1 MPGSSHSEL
10 MPGSLLGKYRIERL
24 LGHGG
29 MATVYLAVQE
39 GTGLEVALKVL
50 MFRGE
55 SSRHGGDVARFIRE
69 ARLAGGIR
77 HPHWVSVY
85 ETGFDAKNNLYYIA
99 MERMQASLA
108 TRLRAH
114 GPLAEPEAI
123 AVVEQIALALEKAF
137 ETQMVHRDIKPGNI
151 LYNAAGVCKLTD
163 FGIAKSSRNEE
174 TQLTLREA
182 VFGTPAYMSPE
193 QATDARKVDARSDI
207 YSLGTVFFELLSGER
222 PYQGE
227 TPVQVLA
234 QVITDKP
241 PPDVRS
247 KPKARKVH
255 SDTAKLI
262 MSMMA
267 KDPAG
272 RPQTPME
279 LVERLR
285 ALKARVPY
293 ARPPESPDEP
303 PYDDS
308 TIMDPTNPPPSSFGA
323 VSAGTSA
330 SWSERATA
338 TVGASDSPSTDTWRD
353 GPAPQRTIGNTP
365 TFATQAVRDGTVAT
379 MATRTTVPEPNPAA
393 HPAPKRSGRA
403 REERGGSGKG
413 WFAAFGVLL
422 FLLFGVAFWALDS
435 EFIENHAED
444 LGIVGDICRWL
455 YRGEPVGKPDE
466 PQEKEPAGTLN
477 LVTNTSEEPI
487 VRTTP
492 AYLRFINQGTDPVL
506 VEAPWKFEVAPGS
519 PISKAVDAGSE
530 VEIVYR
536 PAPGWNEGDYEQ
548 PSPKKVKAPAAGR
561 TNDVV
566 LRLVR
571 KEDPEVTLPA
581 WVEFRNAGPETVR
594 VKPIGSWKAD
604 EFNIQP
610 NGKVAKPCKPGATLE
625 YEYWTPYSTDY
636 HRGTNTVTALN
647 AGGLTKYEL
656 INPARVTS
664 QAEDATLTLVNTNDV
679 DIMVDLSGGASGT
692 RKVMKGGDPLE
703 IPIEAGK
710 DTVVR
715 YFTAEPRYREYG
727 RANAGTATV
736 SGSTKLSLVL
746 HPKPAPTLTVRND
759 GDVPLVVS
767 VKGAK
772 TGRGDGPFTIPS
784 QKTAVF
790 RNLPVGEEL
799 NLGYMVDGNPHYRG
813 GTRRLLGLDWGENG
827 NETVRAV
834 LQNQPAMEIRN
845 TGYRTVKVS
854 VLRNGTL
861 VSDLATDDN
870 NPVENPFNLEGKETC
885 ILAFDEAGE
894 YRVQTEAVIGA
905 NDPFGSKGD
914 YNSIDR
920 IVTCDWGS
928 NPTLVECDA
937 NVTAGH
943 SDMPSVTEKD
953 GAIQGAL
960 KDASSNLSKPWG
972 DHGQEQTIGKI
983 VNWLSAAKRYGTGED
998 VDGIVENVPGVLA
1011 YGDWKTAVE
1020 NKRKSVSEEK
1030 NITGDERWQHIVATT
1045 QRSGS
1050 WNEFLANY

>member
-29 MATVYLAVQE
+29 MATVYLAVRE
-39 GTGLEVALKVL
+39 DTGLEVALKVL
-50 MFRGE
+50 MFRGD
-55 SSRHGGDVARFIRE
+55 SNRPGGDVARFIRE

-108 TRLRAH
+108 NRLRAH

-123 AVVEQIALALEKAF
+123 AVVEQIAQALEKAF

-193 QATDARKVDARSDI
+193 QATDARKVDSRSDI

-267 KDPAG
+267 KNPAE

-279 LVERLR
+279 LIDRLR
-285 ALKARVPY
+285 SLKARVPY

-308 TIMDPTNPPPSSFGA
+308 TIMDPTNPPPSSVGA

-353 GPAPQRTIGNTP
+353 GPAQQRTGNVP

-379 MATRTTVPEPNPAA
+379 MATRTTVSEPNPAA
-393 HPAPKRSGRA
+393 HPSPKRSGKA
-403 REERGGSGKG
+403 REKRHSSGKG
-413 WFAAFGVLL
+413 WFVAFGLLLVLL
-422 FLLFGVAFWALDS
+422 AFAVWAT
-435 EFIENHAED
+435 ETGFIQNHAD
-444 LGIVGDICRWL
+444 DPGIVGTICGWL
-455 YRGEPVGKPDE
+455 DRGESVGMTDVPSGR
-466 PQEKEPAGTLN
+466 EPAT
-477 LVTNTSEEPI
+477 TITSEEPI
-487 VRTTP
+487 ARSTP
-492 AYLRFINQGTDPVL
+492 AYIRFINQAPVPVL
-506 VEAPWKFEVAPGS
+506 VEAPPPFGTFEVVSGS
-519 PISKAVDAGSE
+519 PISKAIDAGSE
-530 VEIVYR
+530 VEITYR
-536 PAPGWNEGDYEQ
+536 PAPGWNAEDYEKTA
-548 PSPKKVKAPAAGR
+548 PKKIKAPAAGR

-566 LRLVR
+566 LTLVR
-571 KEDPEVTLPA
+571 KDDSEVTLPA
-581 WVEFRNAGPETVR
+581 WVEFRNSGSETVH
-594 VKPIGSWKAD
+594 VKPIGSWDASGFD
-604 EFNIQP
+604 IQP
-610 NGKVAKPCKPGATLE
+610 NEKVPKPCKPGATLE
-625 YEYWTPYSTDY
+625 YEYWTPYSDEY
-636 HRGTNTVTALN
+636 NRGTNTVTALEV
-647 AGGLTKYEL
+647 GGTTKYVT
-656 INPARVTS
+656 ITPIRVAS
-664 QAEDATLTLVNTNDV
+664 QAVDATLTLVNTNDV
-679 DIMVDLSGGASGT
+679 DIMVVLSGGASGS
-692 RKVMKGGDPLE
+692 RKVIKGGIPLK
-703 IPIEAGK
+703 IPVEVGK

-715 YFTAEPRYREYG
+715 YYTAEPRYREYG
-727 RANAGTATV
+727 RENAGTTNV
-736 SGSTKLSLVL
+736 SGSGKLSLVL
-746 HPKPAPTLTVRND
+746 HPKPAPALTVKND
-759 GDVPLVVS
+759 GEVPLLVS
-767 VKGAK
+767 IKSA
-772 TGRGDGPFTIPS
+772 GDGRVVVVGGTIEAH
-784 QKTAVF
+784 KALVF
-790 RNLPVGEEL
+790 RDLPVGEEL
-799 NLGYMVDGNPHYRG
+799 NLVYTVENNPHYRG
-813 GTRRLLGLDWGENG
+813 GAKHLLGLDWGENSS
-827 NETVRAV
+827 EPVRAV

-845 TGYRTVKVS
+845 TGYRTVKVTVS
-854 VLRNGTL
+854 RNGTPVKDL
-861 VSDLATDDN
+861 VKSDKT
-870 NPVENPFNLEGKETC
+870 PVENPFKLEGQDSL
-885 ILAFDEAGE
+885 ILVFDEAGE
-894 YRVQTEAVIGA
+894 YRVHTEAVIGA
-905 NDPFGSKGD
+905 NDPFGNIKD
-914 YNSIDR
+914 FNIFDLP
-920 IVTCDWGS
+920 VPCDWGG
-928 NPTLVECDA
+928 NPVLVECNA
-937 NVTAGH
+937 NVTTGH

-960 KDASSNLSKPWG
+960 KDASESLIKPWG
-972 DHGQEQTIGKI
+972 VHGDTISRI
-983 VNWLSAAKRYGTGED
+983 VKGLTDARRYGKEEED
-998 VDGIVENVPGVLA
+998 VDGIVENVPGVLT
-1011 YGDWKTAVE
+1011 YDDWK
-1020 NKRKSVSEEK
+1020 KRVEEK
-1030 NITGDERWQHIVATT
+1030 NKTVTGDERWQHIVDTT
-1045 QRSGS
+1045 RKSGNWS
-1050 WNEFLANY
+1050 EFLRNY

>member
-379 MATRTTVPEPNPAA
+379 MSTRTTVPEPNPAA
-393 HPAPKRSGRA
+393 HPSPKRSGKA

-413 WFAAFGVLL
+413 WFATLGILL
-422 FLLFGVAFWALDS
+422 VLLFGVAFWASDS
-435 EFIENHAED
+435 EFIENHSED
-444 LGIVGDICRWL
+444 PGIVGDICRWL
-455 YRGEPVGKPDE
+455 YRGELVGKPDA
-466 PQEKEPAGTLN
+466 PPGKEPDVVSN
-477 LVTNTSEEPI
+477 PETNIPEEPI
-487 VRTTP
+487 VRSTP

-519 PISKAVDAGSE
+519 PISREITADSE

-536 PAPGWNEGDYEQ
+536 PGWNEGDYEQ
-548 PSPKKVKAPAAGR
+548 PSPKKIKTPAAGR

-566 LRLVR
+566 LTLVR

-594 VKPIGSWKAD
+594 VKPIGSWNAS
-604 EFNIQP
+604 EFNVQP
-610 NGKVAKPCKPGATLE
+610 NGKVPKPCKPGATLE
-625 YEYWTPYSTDY
+625 YEYWTPYSPDY
-636 HRGTNTVTALN
+636 KRGTNTVTALPV
-647 AGGLTKYEL
+647 GGTTKYET
-656 INPARVTS
+656 INPPRVAS
-664 QAEDATLTLVNTNDV
+664 QAMDATLTLVNTNDV
-679 DIMVDLSGGASGT
+679 DIMVDLSGGASGI
-692 RKVMKGGDPLE
+692 RKVKQGGVPEKIL
-703 IPIEAGK
+703 IKAG
-710 DTVVR
+710 TNTIVR
-715 YFTAEPRYREYG
+715 YYTADPRYQEDG
-727 RANAGTATV
+727 SENAGTENV
-736 SGSTKLSLVL
+736 SGTTKLSLVL

-759 GDVPLVVS
+759 GPVPLRVAIT
-767 VKGAK
+767 GAK
-772 TGRGDGPFTIPS
+772 SGRRDGPATIPPQQS
-784 QKTAVF
+784 ADF

-799 NLGYMVDGNPHYRG
+799 NLVYTVDGNPRYRG
-813 GTRRLLGLDWGENG
+813 GVKRLLGLDWGEKSS
-827 NETVRAV
+827 ETVRAV

-845 TGYRTVKVS
+845 TGYRAVKVT
-854 VLRNGTL
+854 VTHNGKVVTSL
-861 VSDLATDDN
+861 VTDDN
-870 NPVENPFNLEGKETC
+870 SPVENPFNLEGKDTR
-885 ILAFDEAGE
+885 ILAFGEAGE
-894 YRVQTEAVIGA
+894 YRIQTEAVIGA

-920 IVTCDWGS
+920 IVPCDWGS

-960 KDASSNLSKPWG
+960 KDASETLSKRWG
-972 DHGQEQTIGKI
+972 AHGDPIGKI

-1011 YGDWKTAVE
+1011 YGNWKSAVE
-1020 NKRKSVSEEK
+1020 NKQKTATEEK
-1030 NITGDERWQHIVATT
+1030 NQAVIGDERWQHIVVTT
-1045 QRSGS
+1045 RGNGS
-1050 WNEFLANY
+1050 WKEFLDNY